1 MNRLIDGLNEKQ
13 KEAILYQKGAMLII
27 AGAGSGK
34 TKVLTNKIAYLLENG
49 VSPYDI
55 LAITF
60 TNKAAEEMKERIKNN
75 TSNFTTRALWISTF
89 HSMCNR
95 ILRKDVEAL
104 GYSTKYNIYDSSDQ
118 EALVKKVLKDLNVDD
133 KKFTAKS
140 VLYGISILKNNLI
153 GPKEALKKAS
163 DYFEETVA
171 KIYEAYQKKLKETDS
186 LDFDDLLYLTVK
198 LFKEH
203 EEILDY
209 YQDRFKYIF
218 VDEYQDTNYVQYLL
232 TTMLAEKYQNI
243 CVVGDPDQS
252 IYGWR
257 GADMSNIL
265 NFEKDYPGAKV
276 IFLEQ
281 NYRSTDQILKAANAV
296 IKNNSSRK
304 PKNLWTDNKKGEL
317 ITCYEAETE
326 GEEAAYL
333 AREIE
338 RLTRQGYSYGDI
350 AILYRTNSQS
360 RIIEKSLVRYG
371 INYKLYGG
379 LSFFK
384 RKEIK
389 DILAY
394 LQFLNNPK
402 DQIAFERIINTP
414 KRGIGGTTVNKV
426 LFNAEDKGL
435 GLEESLLQGHEYL
448 NTGTYKKIEGFLK
461 LLDNLKK
468 LTDTGSV
475 TELTEA
481 VIKETGYLKELEV
494 ERTEEARDRIANVKE
509 LLSETK
515 EFDQQDEEKTL
526 ESFLGNIALYSE
538 TDDLSN
544 DSKVTLITLHM
555 AKGLEYKVVFISG
568 MEEGIFPHYRSL
580 SNPEEMEEERR
591 LCYVGITRG
600 KEKVYLTRAYIRN
613 QYGIT
618 RGNEES
624 RFIGE
629 IPHEL
634 KNYPNKE
641 YQQVK
646 STYIRDTLPSAIEKQ
661 GDIGFMLGDKVQHN
675 KFGEGV
681 VVQVEGKGQDTA
693 VSIAFPNAGIK
704 KFMAIYAPIK
714 KISR

>member
-1 MNRLIDGLNEKQ
+1 MSKLIGGLNEKQ
-13 KEAILYQKGAMLII
+13 KEAVLHQQGPLLII

-34 TKVLTNKIAYLLENG
+34 TKVLINKIAYLLEQG

-60 TNKAAEEMKERIKNN
+60 TNKAAEEMKERIKAN
-75 TSNFTTRALWISTF
+75 TSNFTGKAVWISTF

-95 ILRKDVEAL
+95 ILRKEIEAL
-104 GYSTKYNIYDSSDQ
+104 GYSTRYNIYDSSDQ
-118 EALVKKVLKDLNVDD
+118 EALIKKVIKELNIDD
-133 KKFTAKS
+133 KKFTPKS

-153 GPKEALKKAS
+153 DPQEAERKAA
-163 DYFEETVA
+163 DYFEEMVA
-171 KIYEAYQKKLKETDS
+171 KTYKSYQEKLKEIDS

-198 LFKEH
+198 LFRTNK
-203 EEILDY
+203 EILDY
-209 YQDRFKYIF
+209 YQERFKYIF

-232 TTMLAEKYQNI
+232 TEMLAEKYQNI

-265 NFEKDYPGAKV
+265 NFGKDYPGAKV

-296 IKNNSSRK
+296 IKNNSFRK
-304 PKNLWTDNKKGEL
+304 PKNLWTNNKKGEL
-317 ITCYEAETE
+317 LTCFEGETE

-338 RLTRQGYSYGDI
+338 RLVRAGYSYGDI

-389 DILAY
+389 DILGY
-394 LQFLNNPK
+394 LQYLNNPK
-402 DQIAFERIINTP
+402 DVIAFERIINTP
-414 KRGIGGTTVNKV
+414 KRGIGGTTVNKI

-435 GLEESLLQGHEYL
+435 TLEESLKDGESYL
-448 NTGTYKKIEGFLK
+448 NTGTFKKVAGFLK
-461 LLDNLKK
+461 LMENLQNK
-468 LTDTGSV
+468 LTTSSV

-494 ERTEEARDRIANVKE
+494 ERTEEAKDRIANVKE
-509 LLSETK
+509 LLSETG
-515 EFDQQDEEKTL
+515 EFDLQDDEKTL

-538 TDDLSN
+538 TDELSN
-544 DSKVTLITLHM
+544 ESKVTLITLHM
-555 AKGLEYKVVFISG
+555 AKGLEYKVVFIVG

-580 SNPEEMEEERR
+580 SDPAEMEEERR

-600 KEKVYLTRAYIRN
+600 KEKVYLTRAYVRN

-629 IPHEL
+629 IPLEL

-641 YQQVK
+641 YESFK
-646 STYIRDTLPSAIEKQ
+646 SSYERDTVQAVE
-661 GDIGFMLGDKVQHN
+661 GREEAGFRLGDKVFHN
-675 KFGEGV
+675 KFGEGII
-681 VVQVEGKGQDTA
+681 VQQDGKGQDTTI
-693 VSIAFPNAGIK
+693 SIAFPNAGIK
-704 KFMAIYAPIK
+704 KFLAVYAPIK
-714 KISR
+714 KISK

>member
-1 MNRLIDGLNEKQ
+1 MSKLIDGLNEKQ
-13 KEAILYQKGAMLII
+13 KEAVLHQQGPLLII

-34 TKVLTNKIAYLLENG
+34 TKVLINKIAYLLEQG
-49 VSPYDI
+49 VSPYNI

-60 TNKAAEEMKERIKNN
+60 TNKAAEEMKERIKAN
-75 TSNFTTRALWISTF
+75 TSNFTGKAVWISTF

-95 ILRKDVEAL
+95 ILRKEIEAL
-104 GYSTKYNIYDSSDQ
+104 GYSTRYNIYDSNDL
-118 EALVKKVLKDLNVDD
+118 EALIKKVIKELNIDD
-133 KKFTAKS
+133 KKFTPKS

-153 GPKEALKKAS
+153 DPQEAERKAA
-163 DYFEETVA
+163 DYFEEMVA
-171 KIYEAYQKKLKETDS
+171 KIYKSYQEKLKETDS

-198 LFKEH
+198 LFRTNKET
-203 EEILDY
+203 LDY
-209 YQDRFKYIF
+209 YQERFKYIF
-218 VDEYQDTNYVQYLL
+218 VDEYQDTNHVQYLL
-232 TTMLAEKYQNI
+232 TEMLAEKYRNI

-304 PKNLWTDNKKGEL
+304 PKNLWTNNKKGEL
-317 ITCYEAETE
+317 LTCFEGETE

-338 RLTRQGYSYGDI
+338 RLVRAGYSYGDI

-389 DILAY
+389 DILGY
-394 LQFLNNPK
+394 LQYLNNPK
-402 DQIAFERIINTP
+402 DVIAFERIINTP
-414 KRGIGGTTVNKV
+414 KRGIGGTTVNKI

-435 GLEESLLQGHEYL
+435 TLEESLKDGESYL
-448 NTGTYKKIEGFLK
+448 NTGIFKKIAGFLK
-461 LLDNLKK
+461 LMENLQNK
-468 LTDTGSV
+468 LTTSSV

-494 ERTEEARDRIANVKE
+494 ERTEEAKDRIANVKE
-509 LLSETK
+509 LLSETG
-515 EFDQQDEEKTL
+515 EFDLQDDEKTL

-538 TDDLSN
+538 TDELSN
-544 DSKVTLITLHM
+544 ESKVTLITLHM
-555 AKGLEYKVVFISG
+555 AKGLEYKVVFIAG

-580 SNPEEMEEERR
+580 SDPAEMEEERR

-629 IPHEL
+629 IPLEL

-641 YQQVK
+641 YESFK
-646 STYIRDTLPSAIEKQ
+646 SSYERDTVQAVE
-661 GDIGFMLGDKVQHN
+661 GREEAGFRLGDKVFHN

-681 VVQVEGKGQDTA
+681 IVQQDGKGQDTTI
-693 VSIAFPNAGIK
+693 SIAFPNAGIK
-704 KFMAIYAPIK
+704 KFLAVYAPIK
-714 KISR
+714 KISK